1 MIEFGEKENSYYHDF
16 FIQYWISG
24 TKECKAKTLCE
35 AIKPNIIRCSLYPP
49 NSNFINLLETDR
61 IYLLTPNTPLS
72 SLPSKGH
79 LMIINNRSR

>member
-16 FIQYWISG
+16 FIQYWSSS
-24 TKECKAKTLCE
+24 KAKTLYE
-35 AIKPNIIRCSLYPP
+35 AIKPNIIRCSLHPP

-61 IYLLTPNTPLS
+61 IYLLTPNTALS